1 MEKTEQHPII
11 SVIVPMYNVAN
22 YIGECIESLKKQTF
36 SHFECLLIDDGSTD
50 GTLKITKQLIKD
62 DQRFQIKTQKNGGP
76 AKARNTGLVDIQG
89 DFILFVDSDDKLA
102 ENGMELLFNKAKE
115 EDTGIVLGKTLRF
128 NESKVWEVP
137 SHIKHELTI
146 GDKKNIGRNPELFY
160 AMGPAAKLFRKD
172 IIDSLLFDEGKQFA
186 EDQLFVFS
194 AYLKAQEINV
204 IDEVIYYYRVREN
217 EESLTQK
224 YRNNP
229 VENLKTLLELMNEA
243 HEKVEPEQN
252 GIIIV
257 AYYDR
262 LFEIEL
268 RVLFKNILL
277 SKKNKQIEFYQLFLN
292 FMNQK
297 RKIVVMCSNYYEF
310 IMREQLMYL
319 FLVKGAAMN
328 SLIQIM
334 DLSVTEENKSEKLQ
348 KELLNVMLSSTAK
361 RQWLKLKALMRK
373 VRKGK

>member
-257 AYYDR
+257 AYYNR

-348 KELLNVMLSSTAK
+348 KELLNVMLSSTVK

-373 VRKGK
+373 VIKGK

>member
-50 GTLKITKQLIKD
+50 GTLKITKQLIND

-128 NESKVWEVP
+128 NESKVWGVP

-172 IIDSLLFDEGKQFA
+172 IIDSLLFDERKQFA

-194 AYLKAQEINV
+194 AYLKAQEITV

-229 VENLKTLLELMNEA
+229 VENLQTLLELMNEA
-243 HEKVEPEQN
+243 HEKVEPELN
-252 GIIIV
+252 EIIV
-257 AYYDR
+257 AFYNR

-348 KELLNVMLSSTAK
+348 KELLNVTLSSRAQ
-361 RQWLKLKALMRK
+361 RQWLKLKALIRK
-373 VRKGK
+373 VRKGR

>member
-257 AYYDR
+257 AYYNR

>member
-50 GTLKITKQLIKD
+50 GTLKITKQLIND

-128 NESKVWEVP
+128 NESKVWGVP

-172 IIDSLLFDEGKQFA
+172 IIDSLLFDERKQFA

-194 AYLKAQEINV
+194 AYLKAQEITV

-229 VENLKTLLELMNEA
+229 VENLQTLLELMDEA
-243 HEKVEPEQN
+243 HEKVEPELN
-252 GIIIV
+252 EIIV
-257 AYYDR
+257 AFYNR

-348 KELLNVMLSSTAK
+348 KELLNVTLSSRAQ
-361 RQWLKLKALMRK
+361 RQWLKLKALIRK
-373 VRKGK
+373 VRKGR

>member
-257 AYYDR
+257 AYYNR

-348 KELLNVMLSSTAK
+348 KELLNVMLSSTVK